1 MSIIV
6 VDSSKQRGVLKKL
19 QETNDLNGFP
29 QQDSWRPLHHLT
41 TGNQT
46 QVPQHLLLQLLQIL
60 RYTSN
65 LIYSNYITNER
76 KLMKLGPMHRPA
88 FRIPTL
94 SNGMCQSSK
103 TCDKSLRESASQ
115 SKAWQFTTNLCPKI
129 FEKGEEFD
137 ELVTGDFDC
146 LQYLHSSM
154 MYFISYIWQA
164 Q

>member
-1 MSIIV
+1 METSSPPDDRQPNSSSSTLAATATQNNSIYFDFDI
-6 VDSSKQRGVLKKL
+6 
-19 QETNDLNGFP
+19 
-29 QQDSWRPLHHLT
+29 
-41 TGNQT
+41 
-46 QVPQHLLLQLLQIL
+46 I
-60 RYTSN
+60 TSN

-129 FEKGEEFD
+129 FEKGEDFD